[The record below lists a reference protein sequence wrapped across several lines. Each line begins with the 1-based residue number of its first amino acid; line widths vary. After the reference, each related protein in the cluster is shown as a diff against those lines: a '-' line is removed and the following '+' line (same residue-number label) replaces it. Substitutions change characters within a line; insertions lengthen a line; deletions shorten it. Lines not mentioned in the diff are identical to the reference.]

1 MASSGTLDMLK
12 QLAGERLRP
21 WAQFDFWL
29 GAAAGGLFAWASWTH
44 PEAVLRPTSAALGLV
59 GVVLGSVIAGV
70 AIQTAFMDQE
80 FLRKL
85 KAINSAPIRYLAP
98 FIYSALLGIGAMVGL
113 LGLSVVTASWAQWLI
128 SLMSG
133 AAWFLTVWCV
143 ASLLPCLAM
152 ITQLADLK
160 SIAAKKRDPDTI
172 P

>member
-1 MASSGTLDMLK
+1 MASSGTLGMLK

-44 PEAVLRPTSAALGLV
+44 PEAALRPTSAALGLV

-85 KAINSAPIRYLAP
+85 NAIGTEPMRYLAP
-98 FIYSALLGIGAMVGL
+98 FVYTALLGVSAMTALLALSVATATWPRWL
-113 LGLSVVTASWAQWLI
+113 LGPMCGL
-128 SLMSG
+128 
-133 AAWFLTVWCV
+133 AWFFTSWCV
-143 ASLLPCLAM
+143 ASLLPCLAT
-152 ITQLADLK
+152 ITQFTELK
-160 SIAAKKRDPDTI
+160 AIAARHQDPAS
-172 P
+172 